1 MSKVICY
8 PRQNKPTVFESD
20 AQYFEM
26 FSTPEEKQ
34 SNIGHIGAQIISK
47 LRQSKICPTVE
58 TFDFLM
64 IALAVVAADRAILR
78 SKTHDGWTR
87 MIELSVCL
95 HEPEKWSQESVKIEK
110 MLRFLT
116 GDFWHMSFQK
126 VHTSIIPSK
135 RYPLRQND
143 CVCLLSGGMD
153 SLVGAIDLTEAG
165 RTPLFVSQIVRGDAE
180 HQREYADSVGSD
192 NLCQWS
198 NYIKVHGPSENTT
211 RARSLLFFAFASI
224 ASCGISSPTNTK
236 KEIYVPENG
245 FISLNI
251 PLSPLRISSLSTKT
265 THPVYMTYLQEIWND
280 LNMNIA
286 IILPYKFKTKGEVLI
301 ECRNQELM
309 RKLIFGTT
317 SCGKYQRHGLR
328 HCGTCVPCL
337 VRRASFIRAG
347 MNDETEKG
355 YCVADLKDSSSQ
367 DLAAAAIACVQVEKY
382 GVGSLIKS
390 ELSFAEKN
398 EKEKYQALIERGIRE
413 IRQLLEAEQII

>member
-1 MSKVICY
+1 
-8 PRQNKPTVFESD
+8 
-20 AQYFEM
+20 
-26 FSTPEEKQ
+26 
-34 SNIGHIGAQIISK
+34 
-47 LRQSKICPTVE
+47 
-58 TFDFLM
+58 
-64 IALAVVAADRAILR
+64 
-78 SKTHDGWTR
+78 
-87 MIELSVCL
+87 
-95 HEPEKWSQESVKIEK
+95 
-110 MLRFLT
+110 
-116 GDFWHMSFQK
+116 
-126 VHTSIIPSK
+126 
-135 RYPLRQND
+135 
-143 CVCLLSGGMD
+143 MD

-309 RKLIFGTT
+309 RNERFLQGSSKNL
-317 SCGKYQRHGLR
+317 SE
-328 HCGTCVPCL
+328 
-337 VRRASFIRAG
+337 ASNIL
-347 MNDETEKG
+347 D
-355 YCVADLKDSSSQ
+355 V
-367 DLAAAAIACVQVEKY
+367 
-382 GVGSLIKS
+382 
-390 ELSFAEKN
+390 
-398 EKEKYQALIERGIRE
+398 
-413 IRQLLEAEQII
+413 